1 MSEGFQFF
9 DIILFAMIAGFLV
22 LRLRN
27 VLGRRTGHQRPPDQL
42 TRRQRDEQGKDNIIE
57 LPDRAGAPSDADF
70 EPEPG
75 DEAQPGDETQPGDEA
90 EDPLAAGLDRI
101 EAAEPSFD
109 REEFA
114 SGARAAFEMV
124 VQAFAAGDP
133 KTLRGLLND
142 EVFDDF
148 GAAIERRQ
156 EAGSTLE
163 TTLIGIKSA
172 EILEARME
180 GRIAFITLKFI
191 SEQVN
196 VTRSSDGA
204 VIEGDPSHVANVTDI
219 WTFARNT
226 RARDPNWTLVETRS
240 QN

>member
-22 LRLRN
+22 LRLRK
-27 VLGRRTGHQRPPDQL
+27 VLGRRTGHEQRPADQL
-42 TRRQRDEQGKDNIIE
+42 TRRQRAEQGKDNIIE
-57 LPDRAGAPSDADF
+57 LPERAGAAADTAF
-70 EPEPG
+70 EAESG
-75 DEAQPGDETQPGDEA
+75 DEAETGDAA

-101 EAAEPSFD
+101 GTAEPSFD
-109 REEFA
+109 RDDFT
-114 SGARAAFEMV
+114 SGARAAFELV
-124 VQAFAAGDP
+124 VQAFAAGEL
-133 KTLRGLLND
+133 KTLRGMLND
-142 EVFDDF
+142 EVFDNF

-156 EAGSTLE
+156 ESGGTLE

-180 GRIAFITLKFI
+180 GRIAFITLKFV

-196 VTRSSDGA
+196 VTRSGDGT
-204 VIEGDPSHVANVTDI
+204 VIEGDPNHVANVTDI